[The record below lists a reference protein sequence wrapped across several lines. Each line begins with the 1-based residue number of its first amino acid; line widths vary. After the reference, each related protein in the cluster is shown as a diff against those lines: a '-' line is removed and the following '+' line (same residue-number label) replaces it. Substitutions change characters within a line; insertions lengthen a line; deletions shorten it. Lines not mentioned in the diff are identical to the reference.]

1 MAAGNVNPFNVSDSE
16 EEAEHRQDGADSER
30 SPSDEAQG
38 HSLGPFSPPAYSEPA
53 SRPATEPARVWTGY
67 QRVGS
72 AETRVSL
79 DAIAAQL
86 LRDQYILTALELHTE
101 LLEAGRELPR
111 LRDYFSNPGNFER
124 QSGTPP
130 ACKEQGVGPGGPL
143 IFPLT
148 PAAQV
153 QDRKRRNR
161 DAHTRDRAGSIST
174 LDSLDFARYSDDGN
188 RESDERVADLLHV
201 YRNCGNSLPLNMNTV
216 DVAVSVDPSD
226 LPGDYFTQQ
235 PVQQTEQQQE
245 VVQELEYQ
253 ISLLNTEKQSL
264 AEQIKKLQR

>member
-1 MAAGNVNPFNVSDSE
+1 MA
-16 EEAEHRQDGADSER
+16 RT
-30 SPSDEAQG
+30 PSA
-38 HSLGPFSPPAYSEPA
+38 
-53 SRPATEPARVWTGY
+53 ARVMKRKATASVPSLPRRTPSQPAVQQPNQPECGRDTSVGRCGGWNRSRKRRDTGVAGCD
-67 QRVGS
+67 RRAAAPGS
-72 AETRVSL
+72 VHPHGF
-79 DAIAAQL
+79 Q
-86 LRDQYILTALELHTE
+86 ELHTE

-188 RESDERVADLLHV
+188 RESDERVAAD
-201 YRNCGNSLPLNMNTV
+201 
-216 DVAVSVDPSD
+216 
-226 LPGDYFTQQ
+226 
-235 PVQQTEQQQE
+235 QTMATASA
-245 VVQELEYQ
+245 LE
-253 ISLLNTEKQSL
+253 
-264 AEQIKKLQR
+264 

>member
-16 EEAEHRQDGADSER
+16 EEAEHRQDGADAER

-38 HSLGPFSPPAYSEPA
+38 HSLGPFSPPAYPEPA
-53 SRPATEPARVWTGY
+53 ILLSSNRTSPSVDGIPVSAAAVAGIGM
-67 QRVGS
+67 GS

-143 IFPLT
+143 S
-148 PAAQV
+148 
-153 QDRKRRNR
+153 K
-161 DAHTRDRAGSIST
+161 
-174 LDSLDFARYSDDGN
+174 
-188 RESDERVADLLHV
+188 
-201 YRNCGNSLPLNMNTV
+201 
-216 DVAVSVDPSD
+216 
-226 LPGDYFTQQ
+226 
-235 PVQQTEQQQE
+235 
-245 VVQELEYQ
+245 
-253 ISLLNTEKQSL
+253 
-264 AEQIKKLQR
+264 

>member
-53 SRPATEPARVWTGY
+53 VLLSSNRTSPSVDGMPASAAAVAGIG
-67 QRVGS
+67 VGS
-72 AETRVSL
+72 AEARVSL

-143 IFPLT
+143 S
-148 PAAQV
+148 
-153 QDRKRRNR
+153 K
-161 DAHTRDRAGSIST
+161 
-174 LDSLDFARYSDDGN
+174 YSD
-188 RESDERVADLLHV
+188 
-201 YRNCGNSLPLNMNTV
+201 NM
-216 DVAVSVDPSD
+216 
-226 LPGDYFTQQ
+226 F
-235 PVQQTEQQQE
+235 
-245 VVQELEYQ
+245 
-253 ISLLNTEKQSL
+253 IM
-264 AEQIKKLQR
+264 

>member
-16 EEAEHRQDGADSER
+16 EEAEQRQDGADAER

-38 HSLGPFSPPAYSEPA
+38 HSLGPFSPPAYSSNRTSPSVDGIPA
-53 SRPATEPARVWTGY
+53 SAAAVAGIA
-67 QRVGS
+67 G
-72 AETRVSL
+72 AETRVSI

-143 IFPLT
+143 S
-148 PAAQV
+148 
-153 QDRKRRNR
+153 K
-161 DAHTRDRAGSIST
+161 
-174 LDSLDFARYSDDGN
+174 
-188 RESDERVADLLHV
+188 
-201 YRNCGNSLPLNMNTV
+201 
-216 DVAVSVDPSD
+216 
-226 LPGDYFTQQ
+226 
-235 PVQQTEQQQE
+235 
-245 VVQELEYQ
+245 
-253 ISLLNTEKQSL
+253 
-264 AEQIKKLQR
+264 